1 MRDGTAVFAR
11 TGQREGLFLRS
22 RPTGASAPA
31 LSREIIGALM
41 DFPFT
46 SAIPRKRS
54 VATREPGHV
63 GRQEVQSQSAPPVA
77 YAKMNAVALVH
88 HLRIRAKWSHES
100 MGLTRVR
107 FATLPLQSN
116 CFRVAYG
123 APWKAVGNSYS
134 LALGKARLPSIQ
146 LAIDRPLFVYRTMEF
161 NNFRN
166 MA

>member
-54 VATREPGHV
+54 VATRGPGHV
-63 GRQEVQSQSAPPVA
+63 GR
-77 YAKMNAVALVH
+77 H
-88 HLRIRAKWSHES
+88 HEQCRH
-100 MGLTRVR
+100 G
-107 FATLPLQSN
+107 
-116 CFRVAYG
+116 
-123 APWKAVGNSYS
+123 
-134 LALGKARLPSIQ
+134 
-146 LAIDRPLFVYRTMEF
+146 
-161 NNFRN
+161 
-166 MA
+166 

>member
-54 VATREPGHV
+54 VATRGPKHV
-63 GRQEVQSQSAPPVA
+63 RRQDEQSQYHRPVVRAKKCPVA
-77 YAKMNAVALVH
+77 ALGAYAPDTMISSTTMLYDKLAPGCAPDV
-88 HLRIRAKWSHES
+88 LRP
-100 MGLTRVR
+100 
-107 FATLPLQSN
+107 LPP
-116 CFRVAYG
+116 CFR
-123 APWKAVGNSYS
+123 P
-134 LALGKARLPSIQ
+134 RPFELPVST
-146 LAIDRPLFVYRTMEF
+146 A
-161 NNFRN
+161 
-166 MA
+166 